1 MELPNTPLTTPNQPR
16 PAEGM
21 TGGMRLDRATWP
33 EIEAY
38 LSRSSAIIIPSGS
51 TEQHGPIGLI
61 GTDSI
66 CSERIAERAAELA
79 DALVAPTLAYTPAP
93 FNLAF
98 PGTISVSPD
107 TFRELAAAV
116 CRSLSGQGF
125 TKFYFLNGHG
135 ANLDPLKR
143 VAEEFTQGEIR
154 VRSWWDFP
162 EVEDLRRHNF
172 GDWEGMHATPSEVSI
187 TQAVDRSIRS
197 PLADAPPRRLTP
209 GRMRACAGDRHG
221 PPDSHRAE
229 FPDGRVGSHSAL
241 ATPEIGRE
249 LLTAAAGA
257 VARDYRHF
265 VGRP

>member
-1 MELPNTPLTTPNQPR
+1 
-16 PAEGM
+16 
-21 TGGMRLDRATWP
+21 MRLDRATWL
-33 EIEAY
+33 EVEAY
-38 LSRSSAIIIPSGS
+38 LSRSTAVIIPTGS

-79 DALVAPTLAYTPAP
+79 DALVAPTLAYAPAS

-98 PGTISVSPD
+98 PGTVSVSPA

-125 TKFYFLNGHG
+125 MKFYFLNGHG
-135 ANLDPLKR
+135 ANLEPLAR
-143 VAEEFTQGEIR
+143 VAEEFAQGEIR
-154 VRSWWDFP
+154 IRNWWDFP
-162 EVEDLRRHNF
+162 EVGDVRRINF
-172 GDWEGMHATPSEVSI
+172 GDWEGMHATPSEVAV
-187 TQAVDRSIRS
+187 TQAVDRSVQS
-197 PLADAPPRRLTP
+197 PLADTPPRRLTP
-209 GRMRACAGDRHG
+209 ERMRACAGDRHG

-249 LLTAAAGA
+249 LLAKAAGA
-257 VARDYRHF
+257 VALDFRRFAD
-265 VGRP
+265 GP